1 MVPWQRGQEPW
12 VAFLKSGAK
21 PWVNTLSVGFMWFL
35 HHVSQAPK
43 FLIPERDA
51 VQCEKWKTI
60 SYLLSS

>member
-21 PWVNTLSVGFMWFL
+21 PWVNTLSVGFIWFL

-51 VQCEKWKTI
+51 VQCKK
-60 SYLLSS
+60 